1 MTSLPY
7 LIPCLFLW
15 YCMGAIKSQV
25 IQSSALIETS
35 TWTKAV
41 MSKACKSFG
50 INVDDLE
57 HEVLDDILCMK
68 EKRQLHLQKQESLGS
83 A

>member
-1 MTSLPY
+1 
-7 LIPCLFLW
+7 
-15 YCMGAIKSQV
+15 MGAIKSQV

-68 EKRQLHLQKQESLGS
+68 EKRIASTKTRVTRQCLKVLEQEKNEQLSL
-83 A
+83 